1 MTSPAAGSQTKRL
14 FSRDDYLA
22 PPAIPTGQPPKDV
35 LNTIWRKNEVF
46 IDIGDY
52 SPGSAVMCIWP
63 MILVATWMT
72 LKVRAMGLD
81 YAFEMALLA
90 ACRT

>member
-1 MTSPAAGSQTKRL
+1 MTSPVAGSQTKRL

-52 SPGSAVMCIWP
+52 SPGSAVMVMWP
-63 MILVATWMT
+63 MILLSLWLGIPADGDEWDFLV
-72 LKVRAMGLD
+72 VIG
-81 YAFEMALLA
+81 
-90 ACRT
+90 